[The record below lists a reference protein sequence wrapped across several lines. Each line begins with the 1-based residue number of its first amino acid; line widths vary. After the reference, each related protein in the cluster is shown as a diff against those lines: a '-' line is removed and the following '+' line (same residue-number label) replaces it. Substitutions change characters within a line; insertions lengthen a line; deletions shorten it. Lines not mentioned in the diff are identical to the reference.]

1 MIAVVRT
8 IHIFALAAVTLL
20 SGCHLLE
27 QSGKCA
33 PIGVVTRVIVSSQGT
48 EPATDRT
55 VITDPERIRELA
67 AFANARRK
75 CSQPMTYTMP
85 APQVTAVFYDKAD
98 FLGAIGA
105 GSNFFFVS
113 CQNWRG
119 IRNATDAELKDFKR
133 LISNVN

>member
-1 MIAVVRT
+1 MIAHVRR
-8 IHIFALAAVTLL
+8 IYILAIAAVTVL
-20 SGCHLLE
+20 SGCRLLE

-33 PIGVVTRVIVSSQGT
+33 PIGVATRVLVSSQG
-48 EPATDRT
+48 T
-55 VITDPERIRELA
+55 VITDPERIRELI

-133 LISNVN
+133 LVSNVD